1 MFSAGYAVR
10 AAHEAPPGRLLPLLS
25 RHQPLCNDR
34 LQWVD
39 RRRSRMTAARTSTP
53 RSCSG
58 ATVKVDRL
66 LTLQSR
72 QPDWR
77 LYAGCCR

>member
-39 RRRSRMTAARTSTP
+39 RRRSRMTAARLPQP
-53 RSCSG
+53 RRDC
-58 ATVKVDRL
+58 
-66 LTLQSR
+66 
-72 QPDWR
+72 
-77 LYAGCCR
+77 

>member
-34 LQWVD
+34 LQWVVL
-39 RRRSRMTAARTSTP
+39 RRSGWRWASYFNDSERARIEP
-53 RSCSG
+53 YYVQNC
-58 ATVKVDRL
+58 
-66 LTLQSR
+66 
-72 QPDWR
+72 
-77 LYAGCCR
+77 

>member
-39 RRRSRMTAARTSTP
+39 LSPSLAVKAVVRGACSNSWCVGVGGTS
-53 RSCSG
+53 SS
-58 ATVKVDRL
+58 
-66 LTLQSR
+66 
-72 QPDWR
+72 
-77 LYAGCCR
+77 

>member
-34 LQWVD
+34 LQWVALSQSLYARAAVQASSLAGVQSSD
-39 RRRSRMTAARTSTP
+39 RCPSQSSRM
-53 RSCSG
+53 RSFM
-58 ATVKVDRL
+58 RL
-66 LTLQSR
+66 
-72 QPDWR
+72 
-77 LYAGCCR
+77 